1 VSAKPGRLERRLDA
15 WARWVVSGGQDK
27 APPSLLARWMA
38 GKGHIVFGGGSS
50 APSDVIETVI
60 EATVMQMFAEDALGQ
75 LRADVLRLEFGA
87 GSHQVAQRRGIK
99 GFDPR
104 TRSQAK
110 MAEALG
116 ISYRTYRRRLAE
128 AKAIVN
134 AALTAALPPREKA
147 TCPATN

>member
-1 VSAKPGRLERRLDA
+1 MSAKPGRLEHRLDA
-15 WARWVVSGGQDK
+15 WARWVIAGGQEK
-27 APPSLLARWMA
+27 AAPSLLARWMA

-50 APSDVIETVI
+50 APGDVIETVI
-60 EATVMQMFAEDALGQ
+60 EAAVMQMFAEGPLGQ

-87 GSHQVAQRRGIK
+87 GSHQVAQRRGIH

-116 ISYRTYRRRLAE
+116 ITYRTYRRRLAE
-128 AKAIVN
+128 AKTTITL
-134 AALTAALPPREKA
+134 ALTAALPPRENA
-147 TCPATN
+147 ACPAQN